1 MAATAGQFLG
11 FCVRS
16 TTGTS
21 MMVFHLL
28 FANNTLIFCD
38 ADPNQLITLREIL
51 TRFQKVSDLRI
62 NLGKSELVAVG
73 VVHNLD
79 DLMGLLGCRHSFL

>member
-1 MAATAGQFLG
+1 MAAIASQISR

-28 FANNTLIFCD
+28 FADNTLIFYA

-51 TRFQKVSDLRI
+51 TRFKKVSDLRI
-62 NLGKSELVAVG
+62 NSWRRAQS
-73 VVHNLD
+73 
-79 DLMGLLGCRHSFL
+79 R